1 MILATNGDES
11 YAIHL
16 YEDDMIGW
24 GSSGGT
30 FAQAGL
36 SCGDMALSHPAS
48 GTSNIVNIDD
58 SSNAKENGKY
68 VYSLTDLQEPLR
80 EFSPMHTLA
89 CNALIYYLLGISPN
103 PKVPSLGCKLSCCT
117 FKILTD

>member
-1 MILATNGDES
+1 MVLATNGDES

-48 GTSNIVNIDD
+48 GTPNIVNIDD
-58 SSNAKENGKY
+58 GSNAKEDGKFVYCLTDLTEPICELIVLKCSCLVHAYIVSSNAKP
-68 VYSLTDLQEPLR
+68 LT
-80 EFSPMHTLA
+80 S
-89 CNALIYYLLGISPN
+89 
-103 PKVPSLGCKLSCCT
+103 
-117 FKILTD
+117 